1 MATTLEIVVAIKGRL
16 AAKLPGL
23 AVEYFPDRPDEYRLN
38 HPKGALLVSYL
49 GSRFGDVADIEIVAQ
64 ERTAKFSVTVLLRQL
79 NGNGGAIDV
88 LDQVRLAV
96 AGFRPPDCRKVWI
109 VGERYLGESTGI
121 WQYAVDFATETM
133 LVEDADVGLEPLLTN
148 VDYEENP

>member
-79 NGNGGAIDV
+79 NGNGGA
-88 LDQVRLAV
+88 LDISGQVILAL
-96 AGFRPPDCRKVWI
+96 AGFRAPDCKKMWI
-109 VGERYLGESTGI
+109 VAERYLGETAGL
-121 WQYAVDFATETM
+121 WQYAVDVATETM
-133 LVEDADVGLEPLLTN
+133 LVEDTDIGLEPLLTT
-148 VDYEENP
+148 VDYEVNP